1 MGIVA
6 TIMQTAANVPG
17 PRKLT
22 MRRVRRNAVPV
33 LMAMFAC
40 TLAAAASQPAAPSGA
55 KAEPKPPQDIAGATR
70 GMQHVGGFFDVYRDA
85 TKGRVLLG
93 VHAFDTPFLLVSSL
107 PWALGSNDVG
117 LDRGQS
123 SESHLVEF
131 RRAGTRVLL
140 VEDNTKFRAVS
151 SNPDEALSVRQAFA
165 ESVLWAGDIVAER
178 KDGDAEVAID
188 AGSLL
193 VSDRHGVARRLA
205 ETKQG
210 KYDVD
215 DKRSAVSLADAKS
228 FPDNTELEAMLTFK
242 GPGEGAFVRD
252 VAMDAESITVRQHL
266 SLVRL
271 PPPGFAP
278 RAYHPASGAF
288 SVGYYDYAQP
298 LGSSLDV
305 RLQPRF
311 RLDKTDPAAAQSAV
325 KKPIVFYLDR
335 GAPEPVR
342 SALLEGANWWKSAFE
357 KAGFKD
363 AYRVE
368 LLPEGVDPMDIR
380 YSLITWAHR
389 YTRGWSYGQPIVDPR
404 TGEIIKGSVTLGS
417 QRVRQDILIAESLLA
432 PYDKPNA
439 TELAGEAEQMALA
452 RLRQLAAHEVGHALG
467 FAHNFA
473 ASRLG
478 NGSVMDYPHPLLKL
492 GADGAIRLDHAY
504 GAGIGPWDDFLVAH
518 GYAQF
523 APGQETAALAKLR
536 SDIAK
541 AGFRYV
547 SDPDSRGPGDA
558 EPDGLLWDFGPD
570 TLAAYD
576 RLLAVRRKALDGFS
590 IGVLPP
596 ERQTGELEARLVPV
610 YLLHRYQIEAVARL
624 VGGADYAYS
633 EALDRQAGTKAV
645 AAETQRAALD
655 RLVASLGADQLALP
669 ASVLDL
675 VTPPGNDYVRSREYF
690 ATRSAPLFDA
700 FGAVEAAAAQTV
712 QFLFASQRLNRLAW
726 QHARDAHEPGVGDVL
741 DAVFRGT
748 WQRDAAS
755 AAIPAGDAVQTAA
768 NWVVLD
774 ALLNALDAG
783 QLHAQVDADVRASLQ
798 QWQGW
803 LAKNGGRGSV
813 AASRGE
819 AAETIRKYL
828 ADPKSIK
835 LRPLPPI
842 PPGAPI

>member
-1 MGIVA
+1 MKRIGRMVCA
-6 TIMQTAANVPG
+6 VLTASFAVTTATAAD
-17 PRKLT
+17 
-22 MRRVRRNAVPV
+22 AV
-33 LMAMFAC
+33 A
-40 TLAAAASQPAAPSGA
+40 A
-55 KAEPKPPQDIAGATR
+55 KAEAKAPLDVAAATR
-70 GMQHVGGFFDVYRDA
+70 GMEHAAGFFDVYRDTA
-85 TKGRVLLG
+85 KGRVLLG
-93 VHAFDTPFLLVSSL
+93 VRKLDTPLLLVTSL

-123 SESHLVEF
+123 GESHLVEF
-131 RRAGTRVLL
+131 RRVGARLLL

-151 SNPDEALSVRQAFA
+151 PNPDEALSVRQAFA
-165 ESVLWAGDIVAER
+165 ESVLWAADIVAER
-178 KDGDAEVAID
+178 KGADAELVID
-188 AGSLL
+188 VSPLL
-193 VSDRHGVARRLA
+193 ISDRHGIASRLA

-210 KYDVD
+210 KYEVD
-215 DKRSAVSLADAKS
+215 DKRSAVSLGEAKS
-228 FPDNTELEAMLTFK
+228 FPDNTELEAQLTFK
-242 GPGEGAFVRD
+242 GPGEGAFVKD
-252 VAMDAESITVRQHL
+252 VAMDAQSLTFRQHL

-271 PPPGFAP
+271 PSPGFAP

-298 LGSSLDV
+298 LASSIDV
-305 RLQPRF
+305 RFQPRF

-342 SALLEGANWWKSAFE
+342 SALLDGANWWKSAFE

-432 PYDKPNA
+432 PYDKANA
-439 TELAGEAEQMALA
+439 AGLKGQAEQMALA

-492 GADGAIRLDHAY
+492 GADGAISLDNAY
-504 GAGIGPWDDFLVAH
+504 GVGVGPWDDFIVAH
-518 GYAQF
+518 AYGQF
-523 APGQETAALAKLR
+523 APGTEAASLAKLR
-536 SDIAK
+536 ADIAK

-547 SDPDSRGPGDA
+547 SDPDARAPGDA

-570 TLAAYD
+570 TLKAFD
-576 RLLAVRRKALDGFS
+576 DLLAVRRKALDAFS

-596 ERQTGELEARLVPV
+596 ERQAGELEARLVPV
-610 YLLHRYQIEAVARL
+610 YLLHRYQTEAVARL
-624 VGGADYAYS
+624 VGGAEYAYS
-633 EALDRQAGTKAV
+633 QAADRQAGSKPVPAG
-645 AAETQRAALD
+645 AQRAALD
-655 RLVASLGADQLALP
+655 RLVATLGAEQLALP
-669 ASVLDL
+669 ANVLDL
-675 VTPPGNDYVRSREYF
+675 VTPPGNDYVRNREYF
-690 ATRSAPLFDA
+690 ATKSTPLFDA
-700 FGAVEAAAAQTV
+700 FAAVEAAAAQTT
-712 QFLFASQRLNRLAW
+712 QFLFAPQRLNRVAW
-726 QHARDAHEPGVGDVL
+726 QHARDPREPGIADVL
-741 DAVFRGT
+741 DATFRGT
-748 WQRDAAS
+748 WQRDA
-755 AAIPAGDAVQTAA
+755 IGNNLPAGDAVQTAA

-774 ALLNALDAG
+774 ALLNTLDAG
-783 QLHAQVDADVRASLQ
+783 QLHAQVDAELRASLQ
-798 QWQGW
+798 QWQKW
-803 LAKNGGRGSV
+803 LAKNPGQAGV
-813 AASRGE
+813 AASRTE
-819 AAETIRKYL
+819 AAATIVKYL
-828 ADPKSIK
+828 ADPKSVK
-835 LRPLPPI
+835 LRSLPVI